1 MDSKKS
7 DILEALL
14 VLEEAKLKAQLKAV
28 SKLSRPKQEGKEIK
42 DKSMYQVDMAYNIL
56 VKEDKPLHINEII
69 SKVKSTY
76 KVELDRETIVSSISK
91 KVNRHDRFARTDKN
105 TFTYIHKEK

>member
-1 MDSKKS
+1 MDSKKNE
-7 DILEALL
+7 ILDALL

-28 SKLSRPKQEGKEIK
+28 RKLSLPKQEGKEIK
-42 DKSMYQVDMAYNIL
+42 HKSMSQIDMVYNIL
-56 VKEDKPLHINEII
+56 IKEDKPLHINEII

-91 KVNRHDRFARTDKN
+91 KVNKHDRFIRTDKN
-105 TFTYIHKEK
+105 TFTYIQKEK